1 MLGNFPRWSVQ
12 YENSKTELI
21 EPMENLISWLGD
33 NIPSEKENNSCL
45 VHGDWRIDNLLFDK
59 KNFNLIAVLDWELST
74 IGDPRADLA
83 SQIMQWSMPIGEE
96 GRGLHG
102 IKRKELAIPEDKEF
116 LELYSKL
123 RNLND
128 IPDLEFALPFC
139 YFRMAAILQGVK
151 KRALDGNASNPEKAI
166 KMGKY
171 VKHYAKKGLESIIK
185 FK

>member
-1 MLGNFPRWSVQ
+1 
-12 YENSKTELI
+12 
-21 EPMENLISWLGD
+21 
-33 NIPSEKENNSCL
+33 
-45 VHGDWRIDNLLFDK
+45 
-59 KNFNLIAVLDWELST
+59 
-74 IGDPRADLA
+74 
-83 SQIMQWSMPIGEE
+83 MQWSMPIGEE
-96 GRGLHG
+96 GRGLYG

-151 KRALDGNASNPEKAI
+151 KRALDGNASNPENAI
-166 KMGKY
+166 KMGEY